1 MKLFVTGATGYIGA
15 HFVKVAAEAG
25 HEIVATDFNLQQ
37 NGISQYCSKIIAWD
51 IREKLTDY
59 AGMAYM
65 QKVDK
70 VVHIAAKTK
79 VPNSI
84 KDPFNY
90 YMTNVVGTKNVVDAA
105 PCDHFI
111 YCSTGS
117 AFQPQSN
124 PYAASKWGGELV
136 AKQYHKKC
144 SIVRFYNVSGNYGM
158 SKYDDEYSHLIRRA
172 AATVNGKFDKLYIH
186 GTDYDT
192 RDGTC
197 IRNYTH
203 VKDIVDSLL
212 RITENEPTNEIDCL
226 GSPEGYTVREVIDT
240 MANVSRA
247 NMEVIEGPRRVGDV
261 AMSTVPTKSIHFKQ
275 EKTLEDMCLDAL
287 KYEL

>member
-25 HEIVATDFNLQQ
+25 HTIIATDYNTKQ
-37 NGISQYCSKIIAWD
+37 NDIAKYCEEVLPWD
-51 IREKLTDY
+51 IRSRGYVKSVY
-59 AGMAYM
+59 
-65 QKVDK
+65 DK
-70 VVHIAAKTK
+70 VVHIAASTK
-79 VPNSI
+79 VPNSV
-84 KDPFNY
+84 KDPYNY
-90 YMTNVVGTKNVVDAA
+90 YMTNVIGTKNVIDAA
-105 PCDHFI
+105 PCDHFV

-117 AFQPQSN
+117 AFEPQSN
-124 PYAASKWGGELV
+124 PYAGSKHAGELV
-136 AKQYHKKC
+136 AKQFKPKC

-172 AATVNGKFDKLYIH
+172 AAVVNGKFDKLYIH

-197 IRNYTH
+197 VRNYTH

-226 GSPEGYTVREVIDT
+226 GSPDGHSVREVIDA
-240 MANVSRA
+240 MANVSRV
-247 NMEVIEGPRRVGDV
+247 NFEVVEGPRRPGDV
-261 AMSTVPTKSIHFKQ
+261 AISTVPTESRYFKQ
-275 EKTLEDMCLDAL
+275 NKSLKDMCVDAI
-287 KYEL
+287 KYEV

>member
-15 HFVKVAAEAG
+15 HFVKAAAEAG
-25 HEIVATDFNLQQ
+25 HEIVATDYNLNQ
-37 NGISQYCSKIIAWD
+37 NNIEKYCTRVVQWD
-51 IREKLTDY
+51 IRVNRPPFH
-59 AGMAYM
+59 GGF
-65 QKVDK
+65 DK

-84 KDPFNY
+84 KFPYDY
-90 YMTNVVGTKNVVDAA
+90 YTTNINGTKNVIDAA
-105 PCDHFI
+105 PCDHFV

-117 AFQPQSN
+117 AFSPESN
-124 PYAASKWGGELV
+124 PYAGSKHAGEVV
-136 AKQYHKKC
+136 AKQFKTKC

-172 AATVNGKFDKLYIH
+172 AAVVNGKFDKLYIH

-226 GSPEGYTVREVIDT
+226 GSPEGYTVREVINT

>member
-25 HEIVATDFNLQQ
+25 HTIIATDYNTKQ
-37 NGISQYCSKIIAWD
+37 NDIAKYCEEVLPWD
-51 IREKLTDY
+51 IRSRGYVKSIY
-59 AGMAYM
+59 
-65 QKVDK
+65 DK
-70 VVHIAAKTK
+70 VVHIAASTK
-79 VPNSI
+79 VPNSV
-84 KDPFNY
+84 KDPYNY
-90 YMTNVVGTKNVVDAA
+90 YMTNVIGTKNVIDAA
-105 PCDHFI
+105 PCDHFV

-117 AFQPQSN
+117 AFEPQSN
-124 PYAASKWGGELV
+124 PYAGSKHAGELV
-136 AKQYHKKC
+136 AKQFKPKC

-172 AATVNGKFDKLYIH
+172 AAVVNGKFDKLYIH

-197 IRNYTH
+197 VRNYTH

-226 GSPEGYTVREVIDT
+226 GSPDGHSVREVIDA
-240 MANVSRA
+240 MANVSRV
-247 NMEVIEGPRRVGDV
+247 NFEVVEGPRRPGDV
-261 AMSTVPTKSIHFKQ
+261 AISTVPTESRYFKQ
-275 EKTLEDMCLDAL
+275 NKSLEDMCVDAI
-287 KYEL
+287 KYEV

>member
-25 HEIVATDFNLQQ
+25 HTIVATDYNTKQ
-37 NGISQYCSKIIAWD
+37 NNIAKYCKEVLPWD
-51 IREKLTDY
+51 IRSRGYIKSVY
-59 AGMAYM
+59 
-65 QKVDK
+65 DK
-70 VVHIAAKTK
+70 VVHIAASTK
-79 VPNSI
+79 VPNSV
-84 KDPFNY
+84 KDPYNY
-90 YMTNVVGTKNVVDAA
+90 YMTNVIGTKNVIDAA
-105 PCDHFI
+105 PCDHFV

-117 AFQPQSN
+117 AFEPQSN
-124 PYAASKWGGELV
+124 PYAGSKHAGELV
-136 AKQYHKKC
+136 AKQFKPKC

-172 AATVNGKFDKLYIH
+172 AAVVNGKFDKLYIH

-197 IRNYTH
+197 VRNYTH

-226 GSPEGYTVREVIDT
+226 GSPDGYSVKEVIDT
-240 MANVSRA
+240 MANVSRV
-247 NMEVIEGPRRVGDV
+247 NFEVVEGPRRPGDV
-261 AMSTVPTKSIHFKQ
+261 AISTVPTESRYFKQ
-275 EKTLEDMCLDAL
+275 NKSLEDMCIDAI
-287 KYEL
+287 KYEV